1 MKNSNFCP
9 GLKDNYTTKS
19 TARNMRS
26 VSNLYL
32 QVRKRKVNFACR
44 DNHTLVQFSWVVQLC
59 LTLCNPMDCSMPGF
73 PVHHQLPELTQT
85 HVHWVG
91 DAIQPSHPCHLLL
104 PSNFPRFRVFS
115 NESILHIRCPKY
127 WSFRFSISPSS
138 EYSGLVSFR
147 LKCFDVLAVQE
158 GEESRVFS
166 NTPIQKH
173 QFFDTKL
180 SLWSNSHIHTWL
192 LEKP

>member
-1 MKNSNFCP
+1 MNFSRNEKLSSVWLFATPWTAAHHASLSITNSWSL
-9 GLKDNYTTKS
+9 LKLMSIESVVPSNYFI
-19 TARNMRS
+19 
-26 VSNLYL
+26 L
-32 QVRKRKVNFACR
+32 CR
-44 DNHTLVQFSWVVQLC
+44 L
-59 LTLCNPMDCSMPGF
+59 
-73 PVHHQLPELTQT
+73 
-85 HVHWVG
+85 
-91 DAIQPSHPCHLLL
+91 LLL
-104 PSNFPRFRVFS
+104 PLSLPSIRIFS
-115 NESILHIRCPKY
+115 GESVLWIRWPKY
-127 WSFRFSISPSS
+127 CSLSFSISPSS

-192 LEKP
+192 LEKL